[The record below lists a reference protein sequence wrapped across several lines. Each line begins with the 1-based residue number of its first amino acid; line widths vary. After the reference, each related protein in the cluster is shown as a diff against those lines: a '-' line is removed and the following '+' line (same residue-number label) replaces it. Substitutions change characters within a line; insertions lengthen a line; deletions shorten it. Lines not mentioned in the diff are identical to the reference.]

1 MWSDGSRSAR
11 HPMRLVSRRAQFR
24 WALVATGTAVLCAL
38 PAVVAAW
45 PVPASALTAN
55 QLCARMV
62 RSGDVA
68 YQGYA
73 ESDVDL
79 GLPNLPDLGDV
90 VSLLNGSTD
99 QYAWYRSPGRWRA
112 DDLTRAGENDIYQTS
127 QGTFL
132 WNYGQNLLTHVVG
145 SQPVRLPMAA
155 DLLPPA
161 LGRRILGFAGSDDRA
176 YRLPVERV
184 AGVDAAGLRLVPPTS
199 QATTIGAVDIWADPT
214 NGLPLQVEIFG
225 RGAATPIL
233 VSRFL
238 DVSFA
243 QPALRTVT
251 PDPAPG
257 VTLNRASLPD
267 VAGVLNGYGPPL
279 PDSLAGS
286 SRVAD
291 PGGLADVAAYG
302 SGFARFAV
310 VPLPHRT
317 GTTAMA
323 GASKYGASISM
334 HAGTAVLVGTPL
346 LTVVL
351 ARAPGGP
358 VYLLTGAVTPR
369 LLERAASDL
378 LAGQ

>member
-11 HPMRLVSRRAQFR
+11 HPMRVVSRRAQFR

-45 PVPASALTAN
+45 PVPASALTAS
-55 QLCARMV
+55 QLRVRIV

-73 ESDVDL
+73 ESDVNL
-79 GLPNLPDLGDV
+79 GLPNLPDLGAV

-99 QYAWYRSPGRWRA
+99 QYAWYRSPGQWRA

-127 QGTFL
+127 QGTLL
-132 WNYGQNLLTHVVG
+132 WNYGLNLLTHVVG

-161 LGRRILGFAGSDDRA
+161 LGRRILGFAGSADRE
-176 YRLPVERV
+176 YRLPVQRV
-184 AGVDAAGLRLVPPTS
+184 AGVDAPGLRLVPSRS
-199 QATTIGAVDIWADPT
+199 QATTIGAVELWADPT
-214 NGLPLQVEIFG
+214 SGLPLQVEIFG
-225 RGAATPIL
+225 RGAASPIL

-238 DVSFA
+238 EVSFA
-243 QPALRTVT
+243 KPALSTVT

-257 VTLNRASLPD
+257 VTQNRASLPD
-267 VAGVLNGYGPPL
+267 VAGVLTGYGPPL
-279 PDSLAGS
+279 PGNLAGS
-286 SRVAD
+286 NRVAD

-310 VPLPHRT
+310 VPLPHKY

-323 GASKYGASISM
+323 AASAYGASISM
-334 HAGTAVLVGTPL
+334 HVGTAVLVSTTL

-358 VYLLTGAVTPR
+358 VYLLTGAVTPK
-369 LLERAASDL
+369 LLESAANDL

>member
-1 MWSDGSRSAR
+1 
-11 HPMRLVSRRAQFR
+11 MRVVSRRAQFR

-55 QLCARMV
+55 QLRARIV
-62 RSGDVA
+62 QSGDVA

-73 ESDVDL
+73 ESNVDL
-79 GLPNLPDLGDV
+79 GLPNLPDLGNV

-112 DDLTRAGENDIYQTS
+112 DELTRAGENDIYQTS

-145 SQPVRLPMAA
+145 SQPVRLPMPA

-161 LGRRILGFAGSDDRA
+161 LGRRILGFAGSSDRA
-176 YRLPVERV
+176 YRLPAQRV
-184 AGVDAAGLRLVPPTS
+184 AGVDAAGLRLVPPRS
-199 QATTIGAVDIWADPT
+199 QATTIGAVEIWADPT
-214 NGLPLQVEIFG
+214 NGLPLQVDIFG
-225 RGAATPIL
+225 RGAAAPIL

-238 DVSFA
+238 EVSFG
-243 QPALRTVT
+243 QPALSTVT

-267 VAGVLNGYGPPL
+267 VAVVLNGYGPPL
-279 PDSLAGS
+279 PGSLAGS

-291 PGGLADVAAYG
+291 PGGLPDVAAYG

-310 VPLPHRT
+310 VPLPHRY
-317 GTTAMA
+317 GTAAMA
-323 GASKYGASISM
+323 GASRYGASISL
-334 HAGTAVLVGTPL
+334 HTGTAVLVGTPL

-351 ARAPGGP
+351 ARAPDGP
-358 VYLLTGAVTPR
+358 VYLLTGAVTPG
-369 LLERAASDL
+369 LLESAANDL